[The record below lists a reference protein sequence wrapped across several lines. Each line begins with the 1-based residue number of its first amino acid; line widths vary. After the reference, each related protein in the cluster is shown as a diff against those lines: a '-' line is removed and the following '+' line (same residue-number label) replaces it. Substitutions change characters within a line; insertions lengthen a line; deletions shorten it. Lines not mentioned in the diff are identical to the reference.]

1 MHVQD
6 LPSKKDFWISPWDT
20 YQPWGSHQPWWGGQP
35 RESGIQWWNQQQQNE
50 IDLQRQRGYDHY
62 VLVYILYIIRY
73 IMVYW
78 KYDYQVPVYLSG
90 IWNHVTCRV
99 PWVDIYRSENQEQR
113 KQFWKLNK
121 TSSYFP
127 AARLVD
133 PTPWPDWQKVIFR
146 D

>member
-20 YQPWGSHQPWWGGQP
+20 YQPWGSHQQWWGGQP

-50 IDLQRQRGYDHY
+50 IDLQRQRDDHY
-62 VLVYILYIIRY
+62 VLVCIYNIIRY

-78 KYDYQVPVYLSG
+78 KHDCQVPVYLSG
-90 IWNHVTCRV
+90 IWNHATCRV
-99 PWVDIYRSENQEQR
+99 PWVEIYRSENQEQR

-133 PTPWPDWQKVIFR
+133 PTPWPDWPKVILR